1 MTAIRVMKAV
11 VLLKYTQKSIAEISA
26 ECGYVDSSHFIKT
39 TNKIFGSPPH
49 RLRKEMIEISQ
60 RYKDQKIASEKL
72 HKWESTLDSET
83 RLEHFKISLGEDII
97 ST

>member
-49 RLRKEMIEISQ
+49 I
-60 RYKDQKIASEKL
+60 YTFV
-72 HKWESTLDSET
+72 HKTT
-83 RLEHFKISLGEDII
+83 
-97 ST
+97 